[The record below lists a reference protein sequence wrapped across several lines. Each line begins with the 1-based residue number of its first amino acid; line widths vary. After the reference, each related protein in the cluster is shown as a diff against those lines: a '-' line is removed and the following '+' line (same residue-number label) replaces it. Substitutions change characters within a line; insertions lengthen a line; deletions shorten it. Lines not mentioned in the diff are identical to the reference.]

1 MSKTKLMAIL
11 NSTPD
16 SFYANSR
23 TTDLEQVIAKA
34 VKFQEDGADIIDIGG
49 ESTRPNSSP
58 VSETEELRRVIPAIK
73 ELKKALSIPISIDT
87 RKPNVARA
95 AFDAGAS
102 LINDI
107 TGFSHPEMIQLAKET
122 NVDICVMHMQ
132 GTPETMQKNPHYSD
146 GIISFLNEW
155 FKEKTNYL
163 ISQGIAQ
170 EKIILDPGIGF
181 GKTVADNLEIIQN
194 LPLFK
199 ELGFRVLLGTSR
211 KWFIGQILQKKTED
225 LLEGTLAAN
234 AMAIANG
241 ADIIRVHDVK
251 EHRSLI
257 DFMDTYKTT
266 LLKVSK

>member
-16 SFYANSR
+16 SFYEGSR
-23 TTDLEQVIAKA
+23 TIHFEQVLAKA
-34 VKFQEDGADIIDIGG
+34 IQIQEDGADILDIGG

-58 VSETEELRRVIPAIK
+58 VSEEEELNRVIPAIK
-73 ELKKALSIPISIDT
+73 ELKKTLSIPISIDT

-95 AFDAGAS
+95 AINAGAS
-102 LINDI
+102 FINDI
-107 TGFSHPEMIQLAKET
+107 TGFSQPEMIQLAKET
-122 NVDICVMHMQ
+122 NLDICVMHMQ
-132 GTPETMQKNPHYSD
+132 GTPETMQKHPYYD
-146 GIISFLNEW
+146 EGIVFFLNKW
-155 FKEKTNYL
+155 FKEKTEHL
-163 ISQGIAQ
+163 ISQGISS

-199 ELGFRVLLGTSR
+199 SLGFRVLLGVSR
-211 KWFIGQILQKKTED
+211 KWFIGQILQKKTEN

-234 AMAIANG
+234 AMAIANDV
-241 ADIIRVHDVK
+241 DIIRVHDVK

-257 DFMDTYKTT
+257 DFMDVYKKPVQN
-266 LLKVSK
+266 L